1 MRQGRESLFPSSAHI
16 TRGFLFSRLQN
27 RVDVN
32 FFFKLMLAHGH
43 EVRVGCYIV
52 FSGFSTAQVI
62 LAQEP
67 NLHPPYVTAG
77 TAAHSKR

>member
-1 MRQGRESLFPSSAHI
+1 
-16 TRGFLFSRLQN
+16 
-27 RVDVN
+27 
-32 FFFKLMLAHGH
+32 MLAHGH